1 MSRTLTN
8 ALLGTV
14 IAVAT
19 LATGIQPAAAD
30 GEVNLYSL
38 RQPFLIEPLL
48 KAFSEQTGI
57 KTNVVFAKDG
67 VVERMKDE
75 GANSPADVILTV
87 DIGRLND
94 AVDAG
99 VEQSVDSATL
109 NANSS
114 EERRVGKECVSTC
127 RSRGSPEH

>member
-19 LATGIQPAAAD
+19 LATSTLPAAAD

-48 KAFSEQTGI
+48 TAFTEQTGI
-57 KTNVVFAKDG
+57 KTNVVFAKEG
-67 VVERMKDE
+67 VVERMKAE

-87 DIGRLND
+87 DVGRLND
-94 AVDAG
+94 AVDR
-99 VEQSVDSATL
+99 
-109 NANSS
+109 S
-114 EERRVGKECVSTC
+114 EEHTSELQSL
-127 RSRGSPEH
+127 